1 MATLSEIRKSWFGDR
16 AFYKSMFVVAIPL
29 IVQQMITS
37 FVNMLDNIMV
47 GRTGTLQM
55 SGVSV
60 ANQLIMIFNLAL
72 FGSTAAAAIFG
83 AQYVGKEDWEG
94 VRNCFRYKL
103 IVGVLIS
110 ILSFVIAFGAGD
122 RLIMLFL
129 NPETNSAADIAET
142 LMYAVQY
149 LRIIAAGM
157 APFALST
164 VLASTISETGETRLP
179 MISSLTAVAVNFVFN
194 LILIFG
200 LLGFPALGC
209 IGAAIATVIAR
220 VVQMAMNLWFAV
232 SKIDRFVFFRGVFD
246 HFRAPW
252 ELAKNITV
260 KGFPLMVNEVLWSV
274 GMAAIAQCYSV
285 RGIDAIASFNIQNTI
300 TNLFFIFNIAMGD
313 CISIMVGQRLGS
325 GDAEAAVDTNTKLIA
340 FTTFVSILLGILLA
354 MTANWFP
361 QLYNTSAE
369 IKHLAARQLQIAGWT
384 LWISAIYNAAYFTL
398 RCGGKTIIT
407 FLFDSAGTV
416 GVSFPAA
423 YILAHYT
430 NVSIVGMF
438 FVMRTID
445 LYKVVL
451 GLYLV
456 KKRVW
461 VNILV
466 NE

>member
-83 AQYVGKEDWEG
+83 AQYVGKEDWKG

-103 IVGVLIS
+103 IVGAIIS

-142 LMYAVQY
+142 LKYAVQY

-246 HFRAPW
+246 HFRVPW